1 MTVRVDIDFATQCDD
16 YPLDQD
22 IKSWASTV
30 LKNRL
35 PSASLTIK
43 IVDEEEMIL
52 LNRTY
57 RHKEKSTNVLSFPCQ
72 LPDFLKGDILGD
84 IAICAPVVQREA
96 ALQNKNLQF
105 HWAHLIVHGI
115 LHLLGYDH
123 ENESDAVV
131 MENLEKI
138 LLEELGF
145 PDPYGVEKNHE

>member
-1 MTVRVDIDFATQCDD
+1 MIHIDIDFATQCDNCPSD
-16 YPLDQD
+16 KE
-22 IKSWASTV
+22 IKDWATAV

-35 PSASLTIK
+35 SSYLLTIK

-57 RHKEKSTNVLSFPCQ
+57 RNKEKSTNVLSFACQ
-72 LPDFLKGDILGD
+72 LPEHLRGNILGD

-96 ALQNKNLQF
+96 KDANKSLIS
-105 HWAHLIVHGI
+105 HWAHLVVHGI

-123 ENESDAVV
+123 ENDDDATI
-131 MENLEKI
+131 MENLESN
-138 LLEELGF
+138 LLKELGF